1 MFQPYLP
8 RYRIALFRR
17 LRDAL
22 AQSGLTLEIYVS
34 SKDSSSGD
42 ASDAIEARLVTDPLA
57 RLMGGRLHFRS
68 EVLRVA
74 RDPQVAMVIIEQ
86 DGCPCCR
93 ELHRVNFAKPEITDF
108 IQEHYVVVQ
117 LDLYGSR
124 GTVDFDGEEMEERD
138 LVLKWGA
145 QFTPT
150 TIIFAAANTG
160 AKSRAEAEVFR
171 LPGYL
176 RPFHYLTSL
185 EYVVSGEY
193 RNMDFQRF
201 LGVKVKDLQER
212 GIQPEIWE

>member
-1 MFQPYLP
+1 MLHTRHFLMMLAAILAMALP
-8 RYRIALFRR
+8 VHGTGDDGLLIGDDGLHKQTWFHDSF
-17 LRDAL
+17 LEFGDDL
-22 AQSGLTLEIYVS
+22 A
-34 SKDSSSGD
+34 
-42 ASDAIEARLVTDPLA
+42 EAAEQGKHL
-57 RLMGGRLHFRS
+57 
-68 EVLRVA
+68 
-74 RDPQVAMVIIEQ
+74 MVIIEQ